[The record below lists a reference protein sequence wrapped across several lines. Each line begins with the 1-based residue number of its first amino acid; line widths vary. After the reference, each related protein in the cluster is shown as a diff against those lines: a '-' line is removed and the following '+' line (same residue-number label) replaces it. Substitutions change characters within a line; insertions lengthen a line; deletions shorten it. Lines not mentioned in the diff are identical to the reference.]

1 MSFIYEKR
9 KGGCEFSVKSENRVC
24 PRTTS
29 RCASHAFLFIR
40 TPDRRHQIYRNFVS
54 KQCSQ
59 GKKQATSEPMFLS
72 KFFVSNSVDFQ
83 IVSKLHLCKW
93 LQYNFWQPQNQL
105 RGLVWPC
112 GKLAT
117 IPILCFY
124 LWSVVLSR
132 QYWTTSWLHV
142 KYSLK
147 ASSIPL
153 IPFIIPST
161 SCSLF
166 LSRAHCIEDNEDCT
180 RLWDFFPAGQ
190 QLHQRGYHAAVHH
203 HWQIDAS
210 ELVRAKCR
218 TIDLSGCATADDFH
232 STEVW
237 LEKYGQSIMYV

>member
-1 MSFIYEKR
+1 M
-9 KGGCEFSVKSENRVC
+9 C

-29 RCASHAFLFIR
+29 RCASHVFLFIR

-105 RGLVWPC
+105 YGLVWPC

-124 LWSVVLSR
+124 LLAVVLSR
-132 QYWTTSWLHV
+132 QYGTTSWLHV

-153 IPFIIPST
+153 IPFIISSP

-166 LSRAHCIEDNEDCT
+166 LFRAHIALKTTRPGT
-180 RLWDFFPAGQ
+180 RLWDFFSWSTTATKRMP
-190 QLHQRGYHAAVHH
+190 
-203 HWQIDAS
+203 W
-210 ELVRAKCR
+210 
-218 TIDLSGCATADDFH
+218 SGSPPLTN
-232 STEVW
+232 
-237 LEKYGQSIMYV
+237 